1 MAEKETFFLIYS
13 RMEYAFQTKTRLSDL
28 SLMAQRAQLLYKL
41 LYLRFPVTPFL
52 CFYVSVIQRIAV
64 KYLTLITG
72 AVVTACVVFSIY
84 HTEGQSLLSLT
95 VKRSNAYLIT
105 VSKSGRTPLELEALL

>member
-41 LYLRFPVTPFL
+41 LYLRFQ
-52 CFYVSVIQRIAV
+52 IIRIPG
-64 KYLTLITG
+64 TDNPIDLICHRNLHQAG
-72 AVVTACVVFSIY
+72 I
-84 HTEGQSLLSLT
+84 LRT
-95 VKRSNAYLIT
+95 VKIGVRKKERI
-105 VSKSGRTPLELEALL
+105 LLLPE